1 MSTASLEFGRVWFD
15 SAVSLDFQRPTNGA
29 MTQSQHSGHLEGT
42 GAPIECSTRIA
53 SVVLNYKGMNDLEI
67 LVPQLRSQTGVRHDI
82 IIVDNASGASQVRQ
96 LLEWAAAF
104 DQNAVVGAPTE
115 VLEGLARESDSQAVD
130 GRLLVLLNPENR
142 GYSSGNN
149 VGIRMAKSLGA
160 EVVLITNPDMRIED
174 PLYLKGLAR
183 TLLADE
189 HNLIAASRILG
200 LHGEDQN
207 PLIEPRFWEEL
218 AWPLTILS
226 RRRVSYVLP
235 VAGQEPVA
243 VSKVS
248 GCCMMLRMSFLQEIG
263 YLDEGVFLY
272 CEEAILSA
280 QIRRK
285 GMRIIYFPGIE
296 ALHVHD
302 TRLKGAST
310 SRYLAWS
317 RSRRYYHRNYTGYGK
332 WRRAL
337 LAISRHVTILLVV
350 LRQWSRSVLP
360 RKG

>member
-1 MSTASLEFGRVWFD
+1 MSSVSSELGRVCFD
-15 SAVSLDFQRPTNGA
+15 RVVPIDFQKPSDGI
-29 MTQSQHSGHLEGT
+29 MTKSQHSGHSEVT
-42 GAPIECSTRIA
+42 SAPIRCSTRIA
-53 SVVLNYKGMNDLEI
+53 SVVLNYKGMDDLEV

-104 DQNAVVGAPTE
+104 APNVVVGASTA
-115 VLEGLARESDSQAVD
+115 VLEGLARESDRQVVD

-149 VGIRMAKSLGA
+149 VGIRIAKELGA
-160 EVVLITNPDMRIED
+160 EVVLIANPDMRIED
-174 PLYLKGLAR
+174 PQYLEGLAR

-189 HNLIAASRILG
+189 DNLVAASRIIG
-200 LHGEDQN
+200 LKGEDQN
-207 PLIEPRFWEEL
+207 PLVEPRFWEEL
-218 AWPLTILS
+218 AWPLTTLL
-226 RRRVSYVLP
+226 RQKVSYILP
-235 VAGQEPVA
+235 VAGKEPV
-243 VSKVS
+243 VVTKVS

-272 CEEAILSA
+272 CEESILSA
-280 QIRRK
+280 QIRDK
-285 GMRIIYFPGIE
+285 GMRIIYSPGIE
-296 ALHVHD
+296 ALHAHD
-302 TRLKGAST
+302 TSLKGAPT

-317 RSRRYYHRNYTGYGK
+317 RSRRYYHLNYTDYGI

-337 LAISRHVTILLVV
+337 LAISRHVLILLVA